1 MVVSRAELSGSD
13 SLFMS
18 VIGPDGTTEP
28 SSGFTVDTT
37 HSNPV
42 TISDTGTDGFMVL
55 QESNDWSGNFANN
68 DLVLW
73 TTGDAVATTLLFGAP
88 VAGVG
93 MQIQPNFFGSSFT
106 ASISAFNVFNTLLGS
121 FTEGGTSNTDNDNSA
136 IFIGVLDSTAD
147 VSYITVNIAS
157 PSGTDYAF
165 NELTFGAAAGTSA
178 PEPSSLALVLCG
190 AGLFPRFLRKRR
202 QG

>member
-1 MVVSRAELSGSD
+1 MIRL
-13 SLFMS
+13 
-18 VIGPDGTTEP
+18 
-28 SSGFTVDTT
+28 
-37 HSNPV
+37 
-42 TISDTGTDGFMVL
+42 
-55 QESNDWSGNFANN
+55 
-68 DLVLW
+68 
-73 TTGDAVATTLLFGAP
+73 
-88 VAGVG
+88 
-93 MQIQPNFFGSSFT
+93 
-106 ASISAFNVFNTLLGS
+106 
-121 FTEGGTSNTDNDNSA
+121 NSA
-136 IFIGVLDSTAD
+136 AMLTIVWALAQAPASAQAPANTQAPAKSEALASSAAPADAQAPPAAQSDDPKDVRVALLKRLPPGSKLEDLHPSPIPGIYEFSQGTD